1 MKIYTFLLLALFTL
15 FVSCKDDESARLQ
28 ANAKDTQKND
38 EIFEKIDK
46 AWIFNTPPPNAAV
59 QSRIQGWA
67 EWRLFLTELHQKP
80 KSSIGAFKQK
90 AKTLS
95 LKVSDLQNNIPPVF
109 NKPEVISRIMTLTT
123 KVKSLELYI
132 NLSYIQDQKV
142 LRLIPEINEELLSL
156 QSQMEEIVKKSEIRL
171 EDGEAEMLR
180 NISDSLKKPEV
191 QLVPMN
197 IQNQKP
203 SNTRGNGGILP
214 NSNPKQNR

>member
-1 MKIYTFLLLALFTL
+1 MKIYNFLLLAFFTV
-15 FVSCKDDESARLQ
+15 FVSCKDDETERLQ
-28 ANAKDTQKND
+28 ANTKDTQKN
-38 EIFEKIDK
+38 EAIFETIDK
-46 AWIFNTPPPNAAV
+46 AWIFNTPPPNATV
-59 QSRIQGWA
+59 QNRIQGWA
-67 EWRLFLTELHQKP
+67 EWRLFMTELQQKP

-142 LRLIPEINEELLSL
+142 LKLIPEINEELLSL
-156 QSQMEEIVKKSEIRL
+156 QSQMEEIVKKSEIKL

-191 QLVPMN
+191 KLVPMDL
-197 IQNQKP
+197 QNQKP